1 MGIER
6 FGVSMD
12 AELLR
17 AFDELI
23 ARKGYNNRSEAIR
36 DLIRDALVKDR
47 WETGAGPVVGAI
59 TLVYDH
65 HSRLLEETM
74 TDIQHNYH
82 DLIHCST
89 HVHLDE
95 HHCVEVIVVSGPAE
109 RVRELADRLTALRGV
124 KHGQLACT
132 AVAWGDG
139 RETHDHEHGGQESGH
154 GGEHEHTH
162 E

>member
-6 FGVSMD
+6 FGVSMEAD
-12 AELLR
+12 LLQ

-23 ARKGYNNRSEAIR
+23 TRKGYTNRSEAIR
-36 DLIRDALVKDR
+36 DLIRDALVRDR

-74 TDIQHNYH
+74 TDLQHSYAE
-82 DLIHCST
+82 LIHCST

-95 HHCVEVIVVSGPAE
+95 HHCVEVIVVSGPAD
-109 RVRELADRLTALRGV
+109 RVRELADRLAALRGV

-132 AVAWGDG
+132 AIAWVSTGSEHD
-139 RETHDHEHGGQESGH
+139 REDEHASHPHAHPHEQ
-154 GGEHEHTH
+154 
-162 E
+162 

>member
-1 MGIER
+1 MSIER
-6 FGVSMD
+6 FGVSMEAD
-12 AELLR
+12 LLQ
-17 AFDELI
+17 AFDDLI

-36 DLIRDALVKDR
+36 DLVRDALVRDR
-47 WETGAGPVVGAI
+47 WDTGTGPVVGAI

-74 TDIQHNYH
+74 TDLQHQYA

-95 HHCVEVIVVSGPAE
+95 HHCVEVIVVSGPAD
-109 RVRELADRLTALRGV
+109 RVRHLANRLTALRGV

-132 AVAWGDG
+132 AVAWA
-139 RETHDHEHGGQESGH
+139 TP
-154 GGEHEHTH
+154 GEHEGSEPAHSHDTHTH
-162 E
+162 EH